1 MKVSEIFLSIEGEGS
16 RAGLPCVFVRLHGCN
31 LRCSYCDSM
40 YAVEGC
46 DYFEM
51 SVDEIVSK
59 VNSFGVGRVTITG
72 GEPLIH
78 KDVLNL
84 IETLCKSN
92 EVNVETN
99 GAVSI
104 SSITSIPAHSEGKL
118 IVTMDWKSY
127 SSNMSHKMIEDNL
140 RLLSSKD
147 VLKFVV
153 GTFED
158 LQQMFDLLK
167 DNELL
172 CNIYVS
178 PVFGEIE
185 PCDIVKYILDNGL
198 FSCHVQLQLHKF
210 IWDKD
215 KRGV

>member
-99 GAVSI
+99 GAVQF
-104 SSITSIPAHSEGKL
+104 HQL
-118 IVTMDWKSY
+118 
-127 SSNMSHKMIEDNL
+127 
-140 RLLSSKD
+140 LLSPLIPKAS
-147 VLKFVV
+147 LL
-153 GTFED
+153 
-158 LQQMFDLLK
+158 LQWIGNLIHL
-167 DNELL
+167 
-172 CNIYVS
+172 I
-178 PVFGEIE
+178 
-185 PCDIVKYILDNGL
+185 
-198 FSCHVQLQLHKF
+198 CHT
-210 IWDKD
+210 
-215 KRGV
+215 R